1 MQQIGSQ
8 KLGKKRGGPI
18 ACLNIKKKT
27 SQVGITVCKKD
38 EEELYLQ
45 LRISESIQE
54 FKTGNLKLFQTLEIC
69 LTD

>member
-18 ACLNIKKKT
+18 ACLDIKKT
-27 SQVGITVCKKD
+27 SQVGLTVRKKD